1 MKDIVITSQMIRR
14 ERNIYLLCFLL
25 SFAINIVAIVV
36 YERPWIEVLS
46 QLGYVFVISI
56 FFYIILW
63 IPRLSFK
70 WICRLFRK
78 KG

>member
-1 MKDIVITSQMIRR
+1 MKDIVITSQIIKR

-25 SFAINIVAIVV
+25 AFAINIVAIVV

-56 FFYIILW
+56 FFYILLW
-63 IPRLSFK
+63 IPRLIFK
-70 WICRLFRK
+70 WIYRLFRK
-78 KG
+78 KR

>member
-25 SFAINIVAIVV
+25 AFAINIITIVV
-36 YERPWIEVLS
+36 YERPWTEMFS

-56 FFYIILW
+56 FFYTFLW
-63 IPRLSFK
+63 IPRLIFK
-70 WICRLFRK
+70 WIYLLIRK
-78 KG
+78 KR

>member
-63 IPRLSFK
+63 IPRLIFK

>member
-25 SFAINIVAIVV
+25 AFAINIVAIVV
-36 YERPWIEVLS
+36 YERPWTEMFS

-56 FFYIILW
+56 FFYILLW
-63 IPRLSFK
+63 IPRLIFK
-70 WICRLFRK
+70 WIYLLIWK
-78 KG
+78 KR

>member
-25 SFAINIVAIVV
+25 SFAINMVAIVV

-63 IPRLSFK
+63 IPRLIFI

>member
-1 MKDIVITSQMIRR
+1 MKDIVITSQMIKR

-25 SFAINIVAIVV
+25 SFAINMIAIVV
-36 YERPWIEVLS
+36 YDRPWTEMFS

-56 FFYIILW
+56 FIYIILW
-63 IPRLSFK
+63 IPRLIFI

>member
-25 SFAINIVAIVV
+25 AFAINIVAIVV
-36 YERPWIEVLS
+36 YERSWTEMFS

-56 FFYIILW
+56 FIYILMW
-63 IPRLSFK
+63 IPRLIFK
-70 WICRLFRK
+70 WIYLLIRK
-78 KG
+78 KR

>member
-25 SFAINIVAIVV
+25 AFAINIVAIVV
-36 YERPWIEVLS
+36 YERPWTEMFS

-56 FFYIILW
+56 FFYILLW
-63 IPRLSFK
+63 IPRLIFK
-70 WICRLFRK
+70 WIYLLIRK
-78 KG
+78 KR

>member
-25 SFAINIVAIVV
+25 SFAINMVAIVV

-63 IPRLSFK
+63 IPRLIFK
-70 WICRLFRK
+70 WICRLFRN